1 MCSNSDHP
9 KFVISKLKKME
20 NRILGLHH
28 ITAIA
33 DNAKRNLD
41 FYTQVLGVRLVKK
54 TVNFDD
60 PGTYHFYFGNEEG
73 APGTIL
79 TFFPWEGIGK
89 GTNGSGLATH
99 IGYSVPKG
107 SLEFWKNRF
116 QQFNVNFE
124 EDEIFGEKL
133 ISFQDPDGLQIQ
145 FIESSR
151 PDDRKVWTTDDIKDE
166 NALKGFHNITLTLKK
181 ADPTIKVLTD
191 IFGYDLQKQEG
202 ERYRFATDA
211 IDTANLVDIIENDKI
226 AAGRNAAGTNHHVA
240 FRVKDDNVL
249 MEFREKVMSAGLS
262 ITPKIDRDY
271 FYSLYFREPGGVLFE
286 IATDNPGFTVDE
298 PLNELGQNLR
308 LPKQYEA
315 MRTQIEEALPKLS

>member
-1 MCSNSDHP
+1 
-9 KFVISKLKKME
+9 ME

-89 GTNGSGLATH
+89 GTNGSGLATN

-116 QQFNVNFE
+116 QQFNITFE
-124 EDEIFGEKL
+124 ESEIFGEKL
-133 ISFQDPDGLQIQ
+133 ISFHDPDGLQIQ
-145 FIESSR
+145 FIESAT
-151 PDDRKVWTTDDIKDE
+151 PDNRKVWTTDDIKDE

>member
-1 MCSNSDHP
+1 MD
-9 KFVISKLKKME
+9 

-41 FYTQVLGVRLVKK
+41 FYTKVLGVRLVKK

-73 APGTIL
+73 TPGTIL

-89 GTNGSGLATH
+89 GTNGSGMATH

-107 SLEFWKNRF
+107 SLEFWRNHL
-116 QQFNVNFE
+116 QSLNVAIE
-124 EDEIFGEKL
+124 EGEIFGEKM
-133 ISFQDPDGLQIQ
+133 ISFKDPDGLQLQ
-145 FIESSR
+145 LIEPLSK
-151 PDDRKVWTTDDIKDE
+151 DNRKVWTTDDIKDE
-166 NALKGFHNITLTLKK
+166 NALRGFHNVTLTLRK

-191 IFGYDLQKQEG
+191 ILGYDLQKQEG
-202 ERYRFATDA
+202 ERYRLATDA

-226 AAGRNAAGTNHHVA
+226 PAGRNAAGTNHHIA

-249 MEFREKVMSAGLS
+249 MEYREKALSAGLS
-262 ITPKIDRDY
+262 ITPKINRDY

-298 PLNELGQNLR
+298 PLNELGTNLK
-308 LPKQYEA
+308 LPVQYEG
-315 MRTQIEEALPKLS
+315 MREKIEGVLPNLS

>member
-1 MCSNSDHP
+1 
-9 KFVISKLKKME
+9 ME

-73 APGTIL
+73 TPGTIL

-116 QQFNVNFE
+116 QQFNITFE
-124 EDEIFGEKL
+124 ESEIFSEKL

-145 FIESSR
+145 FIESST
-151 PDDRKVWTTDDIKDE
+151 PDERKVWTTDDITDE

-211 IDTANLVDIIENDKI
+211 IETANLVDIIENDKI

-240 FRVKDDNVL
+240 FRVKDDNIL
-249 MEFREKVMSAGLS
+249 MEFREKIMSAGLS

-298 PLNELGQNLR
+298 PLNELGQNLK
-308 LPKQYEA
+308 LPKQHEA
-315 MRTQIEEALPKLS
+315 LREKIEEVLPKLS

>member
-1 MCSNSDHP
+1 
-9 KFVISKLKKME
+9 ME

-73 APGTIL
+73 TPGTIL

-116 QQFNVNFE
+116 QQFNITFE
-124 EDEIFGEKL
+124 EGEIFGEKL

-145 FIESSR
+145 FIESAT

-211 IDTANLVDIIENDKI
+211 IATANLVDIIENDKI
-226 AAGRNAAGTNHHVA
+226 VAGRNAAGTNHHVA

-249 MEFREKVMSAGLS
+249 MEFREKVLSAGLS

-298 PLNELGQNLR
+298 PLNELGQNLK
-308 LPKQYEA
+308 LPKQHEA
-315 MRTQIEEALPKLS
+315 LREKIEEVLPKLS

>member
-1 MCSNSDHP
+1 MQ
-9 KFVISKLKKME
+9 

-33 DNAKRNLD
+33 DNANRNLA
-41 FYTQVLGVRLVKK
+41 FYTQVLGLRLVKK

-73 APGTIL
+73 TPGTIL
-79 TFFPWEGIGK
+79 TFFPWEGIGR

-124 EDEIFGEKL
+124 EGEIFGEKL

-145 FIESSR
+145 FIEPSTA
-151 PDDRKVWTTDDIKDE
+151 DDRKVWTTDEIKDE

-181 ADPTIKVLTD
+181 AEPTIKVLTD

-211 IDTANLVDIIENDKI
+211 IETANLVDIIENDKI

-240 FRVKDDNVL
+240 FRVKDDQVL

-298 PLNELGQNLR
+298 PLNELGQNLK
-308 LPKQYEA
+308 LPKQHEPL
-315 MRTQIEEALPKLS
+315 RSRIEEVLPKLS

>member
-1 MCSNSDHP
+1 
-9 KFVISKLKKME
+9 ME

-41 FYTQVLGVRLVKK
+41 FYTQVLGLRMVKK

-60 PGTYHFYFGNEEG
+60 PGTYHFYYGNEEG
-73 APGTIL
+73 TPGTIL

-99 IGYSVPKG
+99 IGYSVPNG
-107 SLEFWKNRF
+107 SLEFWKNRL
-116 QQFNVNFE
+116 QQFNVNVE
-124 EDEIFGEKL
+124 ESEIFGEKL
-133 ISFQDPDGLQIQ
+133 ISFQDPDGLQLQ
-145 FIESSR
+145 FIESST

-181 ADPTIKVLTD
+181 SDPTIKVLTD

-202 ERYRFATDA
+202 ERYRFTTDA
-211 IDTANLVDIIENDKI
+211 IETANLVDIIENDKI
-226 AAGRNAAGTNHHVA
+226 PAGRNAAGTNHHVA
-240 FRVKDDNVL
+240 FRVKDDKVL
-249 MEFREKVMSAGLS
+249 MEFREKVLSAGFN

-298 PLNELGQNLR
+298 PLNELGQNLK
-308 LPKQYEA
+308 LPKQHEPL
-315 MRTQIEEALPKLS
+315 RSKIEEVLPKLS

>member
-1 MCSNSDHP
+1 MD
-9 KFVISKLKKME
+9 

-41 FYTQVLGVRLVKK
+41 FYTKVLGVRLVKK

-60 PGTYHFYFGNEEG
+60 PGTYHFYFGNENG
-73 APGTIL
+73 TPGTIL

-89 GTNGSGLATH
+89 GTNGSGMATH

-107 SLEFWKNRF
+107 SLEFWKNHL
-116 QQFNVNFE
+116 QSLHVATE
-124 EDEIFGEKL
+124 EGEIFGEKM
-133 ISFQDPDGLQIQ
+133 ISFKDPDGLQLQ
-145 FIESSR
+145 LIEPLSE
-151 PDDRKVWTTDDIKDE
+151 DNRKVWTTDDIKDE
-166 NALKGFHNITLTLKK
+166 NALKGFHNVTLTLKK
-181 ADPTIKVLTD
+181 ADPTLKVLTD
-191 IFGYDLQKQEG
+191 ILGYDLQKQEG
-202 ERYRFATDA
+202 ERYRLATDA

-226 AAGRNAAGTNHHVA
+226 PAGRNAAGTNHHIA

-249 MEFREKVMSAGLS
+249 LEYREKALSAGLS
-262 ITPKIDRDY
+262 ITPKINRDY

-298 PLNELGQNLR
+298 PLNELGTNLK
-308 LPKQYEA
+308 LPVQYEG
-315 MRTQIEEALPKLS
+315 MRDKIEGVLPNLS

>member
-1 MCSNSDHP
+1 
-9 KFVISKLKKME
+9 ME

-73 APGTIL
+73 TPGTIL

-124 EDEIFGEKL
+124 EGEIFGEKL

-145 FIESSR
+145 FIESAT
-151 PDDRKVWTTDDIKDE
+151 PDNRKVWTTDDIKDE

-286 IATDNPGFTVDE
+286 IATDNPGFKVDE

>member
-1 MCSNSDHP
+1 
-9 KFVISKLKKME
+9 ME

-73 APGTIL
+73 TPGTIL

-116 QQFNVNFE
+116 QQFNITFE
-124 EDEIFGEKL
+124 ENEIFGEKL

-298 PLNELGQNLR
+298 PLNELGQNLK
-308 LPKQYEA
+308 LPKQHEA
-315 MRTQIEEALPKLS
+315 LRAKIEEVLPKLS

>member
-1 MCSNSDHP
+1 
-9 KFVISKLKKME
+9 ME

-33 DNAKRNLD
+33 SNAKRNLD
-41 FYTQVLGVRLVKK
+41 FYTQVLGLRLVTN
-54 TVNFDD
+54 TVTFDD
-60 PGTYHFYFGNEEG
+60 PGTYHFYFGNQTG
-73 APGTIL
+73 AAGTIL
-79 TFFPWEGIGK
+79 TFFPWEGIGQ
-89 GTNGSGLATH
+89 GTNGTGLATH

-116 QQFNVNFE
+116 QQLNITFE
-124 EDEIFGEKL
+124 EGEIFGEKL

-145 FIESSR
+145 FIETSM
-151 PDDRKVWTTDDIKDE
+151 PDDRKVWTTTDIKDE

-191 IFGYDLQKQEG
+191 IFGYDLQKHEG

-211 IDTANLVDIIENDKI
+211 IETANLVDIIENDKMV
-226 AAGRNAAGTNHHVA
+226 AGRNASGTNHHVA
-240 FRVKDDNVL
+240 FRVKDDKVL
-249 MEFREKVMSAGLS
+249 MAFREKVLSAGFS

-298 PLNELGQNLR
+298 PLSELGQKLK
-308 LPKQYEA
+308 LPKQH
-315 MRTQIEEALPKLS
+315 EALREKIEKVLPNLS

>member
-1 MCSNSDHP
+1 
-9 KFVISKLKKME
+9 ME

-73 APGTIL
+73 TPGTIL

-116 QQFNVNFE
+116 QQFNITFE
-124 EDEIFGEKL
+124 ENEIFGEKL

-298 PLNELGQNLR
+298 PLNELGQNLK
-308 LPKQYEA
+308 LPKQHEA
-315 MRTQIEEALPKLS
+315 LRTKIEEVLPKLS

>member
-1 MCSNSDHP
+1 
-9 KFVISKLKKME
+9 ME

-33 DNAKRNLD
+33 SNAKRNLD
-41 FYTQVLGVRLVKK
+41 FYTQVLGLRLVKK

-60 PGTYHFYFGNEEG
+60 PGTYHFYFGNQTG
-73 APGTIL
+73 AAGTIL
-79 TFFPWEGIGK
+79 TFFPWEGIGQ
-89 GTNGSGLATH
+89 GTNGTGLATH

-116 QQFNVNFE
+116 QQLNITFE
-124 EDEIFGEKL
+124 EGEIFGEKL

-145 FIESSR
+145 FIETSM
-151 PDDRKVWTTDDIKDE
+151 PDDRKVWTTTDIKDE

-191 IFGYDLQKQEG
+191 IFGYDLQKHEG

-211 IDTANLVDIIENDKI
+211 IETANLVDIIENDKMV
-226 AAGRNAAGTNHHVA
+226 AGRNASGTNHHVA
-240 FRVKDDNVL
+240 FRVKDDKVL
-249 MEFREKVMSAGLS
+249 MAFREKVLSAGFS

-298 PLNELGQNLR
+298 PLSELGQKLK
-308 LPKQYEA
+308 LPKQH
-315 MRTQIEEALPKLS
+315 EALREKIEKVLPNLS

>member
-1 MCSNSDHP
+1 
-9 KFVISKLKKME
+9 ME

-33 DNAKRNLD
+33 SNAKRNLD
-41 FYTQVLGVRLVKK
+41 FYTQVLGLRLVKK

-60 PGTYHFYFGNEEG
+60 PGTYHFYFGNQTG
-73 APGTIL
+73 AAGTIL
-79 TFFPWEGIGK
+79 TFFPWEGIGQ
-89 GTNGSGLATH
+89 GTNGTGLATH

-116 QQFNVNFE
+116 QQLNITFE
-124 EDEIFGEKL
+124 EGEIFGEKL

-145 FIESSR
+145 FIETST
-151 PDDRKVWTTDDIKDE
+151 PDDRKVWTTTDIKDE

-191 IFGYDLQKQEG
+191 IFGYDLQKHEG

-211 IDTANLVDIIENDKI
+211 IETANLVDIIENDKMV
-226 AAGRNAAGTNHHVA
+226 AGRNASGTNHHVA
-240 FRVKDDNVL
+240 FRVKDDKVL
-249 MEFREKVMSAGLS
+249 MAFREKVLSAGFS

-298 PLNELGQNLR
+298 PLSELGQKLK
-308 LPKQYEA
+308 LPKQH
-315 MRTQIEEALPKLS
+315 EALREKIEKVLPNLS